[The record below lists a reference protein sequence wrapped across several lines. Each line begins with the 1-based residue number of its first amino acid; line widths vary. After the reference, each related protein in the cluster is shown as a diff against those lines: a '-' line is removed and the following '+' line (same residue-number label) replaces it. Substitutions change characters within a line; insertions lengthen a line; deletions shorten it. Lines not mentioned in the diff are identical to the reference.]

1 MNFLQT
7 ISDYIE
13 AEVSL
18 KNLLNNHLKER
29 VNLARY
35 SGIDDLPDLL
45 FEHMTKKEVTQ
56 TEYESFRNNNRTNGK
71 TQKRTTKLQQSKN
84 KGNQKEIIVD
94 KIQRNS
100 PEDLDDLDD
109 LDDLEALEDLEIQ
122 E

>member
-1 MNFLQT
+1 M
-7 ISDYIE
+7 
-13 AEVSL
+13 
-18 KNLLNNHLKER
+18 
-29 VNLARY
+29 NLARY

-71 TQKRTTKLQQSKN
+71 AQKRIIKRQQSKTKN
-84 KGNQKEIIVD
+84 TQKEIIVD
-94 KIQRNS
+94 KVQSNS
-100 PEDLDDLDD
+100 PEDLDELDD